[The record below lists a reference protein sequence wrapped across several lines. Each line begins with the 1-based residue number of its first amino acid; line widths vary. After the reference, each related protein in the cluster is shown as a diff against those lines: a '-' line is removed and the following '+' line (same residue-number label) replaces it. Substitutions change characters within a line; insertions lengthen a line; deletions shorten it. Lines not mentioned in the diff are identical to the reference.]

1 MSITA
6 PSKDV
11 TVEDSQIN
19 SGIQASLVMLMKSV
33 EDECSK
39 HSDAVVFSLGLPI
52 AGLSIPSK

>member
-1 MSITA
+1 MSIAA
-6 PSKDV
+6 PTEDV

-39 HSDAVVFSLGLPI
+39 QPEAVVFSLGLPI